1 MPRVLSSH
9 ELTPYASHMSIF
21 LSDRECQTDVD
32 YSGWHDPDVNLRRA
46 LVTPF
51 ELQIATARYDV
62 VPVHLRVLSGPPR
75 LEPDAAHIVEAD
87 LQIPSGKLVLHT
99 VDDDWDTVP
108 DIPVLPGRYR
118 VRITY
123 LKKIGPPLDGAD
135 PDAPG
140 DHLDYRIDL
149 WLSPEPTDPETVIQ
163 GPEPWAG

>member
-1 MPRVLSSH
+1 MPTVSSH

-21 LSDRECQTDVD
+21 LSDRERQTDVD
-32 YSGWHDPDVNLRRA
+32 YSGWHDAEVNLRRA

-51 ELQIATARYDV
+51 QLQIATARYDV

-75 LEPDAAHIVEAD
+75 LEPDAAHIAEAD

-99 VDDDWDTVP
+99 VIDEWDSVP
-108 DIPVLPGRYR
+108 DIPVMPGRYR

-123 LKKIGPPLDGAD
+123 LPYSGTPLDGAD
-135 PDAPG
+135 ADAPG
-140 DHLDYRIDL
+140 DYLDYRIDL

-163 GPEPWAG
+163 GPELWAG